1 MMKNKPTIFYA
12 IVLLVVASLGLAGF
26 VLSRVMQ
33 PAGKYANEIPQ
44 PQIESRFGIR
54 FTQIAMTADGGLVDI
69 RYVVVSNEAAMAT
82 MMDGTNNPVL
92 IASNGQK
99 VTTETTMTHK
109 VEHEVGRTYWML
121 YYNSNNAL
129 RSGSVI
135 DLQIGDLLIENV
147 KIQ

>member
-44 PQIESRFGIR
+44 PEIESRFGIR

-109 VEHEVGRTYWML
+109 VEHEVGRTYWM
-121 YYNSNNAL
+121 
-129 RSGSVI
+129 
-135 DLQIGDLLIENV
+135 
-147 KIQ
+147 